1 MAQSKLELAVGTGKW
16 DAGLKK
22 AQQALNSFTQAQGG
36 LQQALQK
43 DNGDMQKFIQMLG
56 KMDSTAA
63 TTKGQMNDYK
73 RVLEQLTADYNKM
86 SDAQKKSI
94 GNDYLQTIDAL
105 KQKFKAAKQQ
115 VDEFN
120 RSLGN
125 TSEIKLPEGGS
136 GLFGGGKLDG
146 MLQVFGGNLMTKAA
160 GFAADFAAEIA
171 GCVSQGIELARQG
184 EGVRRAFERLGRGD
198 ILDGLREATHGTV
211 TDIELMKAA
220 VKFNDFRLPVEELG
234 TMLAFAQQKAKDT
247 GQSVD
252 YMVDSI
258 VTGLGRKSL
267 MILDNLGLSAA
278 EIREKMKQTGDM
290 TKAVGAIIREQ
301 MESAGDYVET
311 AADRAAQANVSLQNK
326 MEELGR
332 KYAPLQEAS
341 NTFWTSVKISIL
353 DIVGGPL
360 ADFLE
365 GLTEAGRK
373 MNMLRNMKGGDN
385 GNPSKVDRQLSEL
398 RGSNYKEQK
407 YNSQLQKY
415 DHEIK
420 VAEFLKKKYQDAGW
434 AGGAVLGEV
443 SRRFNVKVFSE
454 EDIDNIIDSL
464 RNMRSEYEKGAKEI
478 MKPVE
483 TNIKTDK
490 SEQNV
495 KTLTAQLKE
504 LEKQRKEAVKK
515 GDQELVE
522 TLTKQIS
529 QTKTNLGYLDTNAVK
544 STNPTKNLDDEQ
556 KVQQKINDLLKE
568 ALTADAS
575 RQGEI
580 RQQVAELQKQQEKY
594 KDIKNL
600 AQGILPKDKEAV
612 FTIDGQLSDDTKAN
626 LRDIENVTIDDKN
639 FTVTA
644 DTSDALKALQG
655 IEGVTIDPKTVTITA
670 TDEALPKL
678 REIEGI
684 TIDDKSLNITAN
696 NSDALK
702 ALQGIEGVTIDP
714 KTVTITATDEALPKL
729 REIEGIT
736 IDDKTMTVTANTQEA
751 MQKVQELIGQVST
764 TTLQMKV
771 APPDLDKLFTDMSK
785 ENYNTGYAG
794 SAQAKYD
801 SARVDLAVGP
811 MNLDAIN
818 TYISSIK
825 GVLKD
830 ANLGDELYTSMTEKL
845 KDATTVSTLLQE
857 MMERGL
863 AGADLEST
871 AQALK
876 EKLLSPEGID
886 QTAIQ
891 SFLDELNKQ
900 IEEAGG
906 VGLKLNADTGEV
918 TDDKD
923 KSKDDGK
930 DLKKFNEGIGKL
942 SGGLSQVTGGLKA
955 VGVEIP
961 EEVDQV
967 IGVINGVSQIIS
979 GVGTIISVFQTSAIV
994 ANTVALGA
1002 LTAAVTANT
1011 FAKFIPFF
1019 SGGGVVPAFAQG
1031 GTIPKFADGGL
1042 IGRAALGMMIP
1053 GNSMSGDLLRMPV
1066 DGGRGMIGVNSGE
1079 VILNRAQQG
1088 VLANALQDSSMPNMK
1103 LEAVVS
1109 GEQILLATNN
1119 RGRRTGRSEIVQSR
1133 RMR

>member
-1 MAQSKLELAVGTGKW
+1 MADSILRLKVDSQEYDNKIRRAADGIQQYAQRCREAGGTLTQLDDGVLEFVQS
-16 DAGLKK
+16 
-22 AQQALNSFTQAQGG
+22 
-36 LQQALQK
+36 
-43 DNGDMQKFIQMLG
+43 LG
-56 KMDSTAA
+56 KMDTVATTTKQQLREMSNALATLTTTYRELTDEEKQSPFGKELSKSIQQLTERAGKAKDAMVDVEQSIRNAASDTRMFDQLSQGASVMTAGFQGLTGAGKLLGIEMGNDVEVIAKLQSAMAVTNSLTTIQTALQKQSALMQGVQAAQTKIAALAQRLFAAA
-63 TTKGQMNDYK
+63 TNDATKAQVAFNAVSKVNPYVMLASA
-73 RVLEQLTADYNKM
+73 VTAVGVALFAFTDN
-86 SDAQKKSI
+86 AKKAT
-94 GNDYLQTIDAL
+94 NATEEETEAM
-105 KQKFKAAKQQ
+105 KQAAHMADIWK
-115 VDEFN
+115 
-120 RSLGN
+120 N
-125 TSEIKLPEGGS
+125 TMGS
-136 GLFGGGKLDG
+136 TYSS
-146 MLQVFGGNLMTKAA
+146 LMTKYDELKRQWQSLSSEHSKTDWIKKNKTALHDLGGA
-160 GFAADFAAEIA
+160 VSDVKSAEDFFNNNTDA
-171 GCVSQGIELARQG
+171 VVQSF
-184 EGVRRAFERLGRGD
+184 VRRAQAAARVAQLTELYRKQIELLDKKSQASAAITADAQNSGRSAKAGD
-198 ILDGLREATHGTV
+198 IIDDKTYRSSKYGKVNAQGNWVFTEQGAKLYSGTDTSSASSVMKIDVEIEANQSEIEKVKNQITNEFK
-211 TDIELMKAA
+211 DI
-220 VKFNDFRLPVEELG
+220 
-234 TMLAFAQQKAKDT
+234 
-247 GQSVD
+247 SV
-252 YMVDSI
+252 
-258 VTGLGRKSL
+258 
-267 MILDNLGLSAA
+267 
-278 EIREKMKQTGDM
+278 
-290 TKAVGAIIREQ
+290 
-301 MESAGDYVET
+301 
-311 AADRAAQANVSLQNK
+311 
-326 MEELGR
+326 
-332 KYAPLQEAS
+332 
-341 NTFWTSVKISIL
+341 
-353 DIVGGPL
+353 VGGENGP
-360 ADFLE
+360 
-365 GLTEAGRK
+365 
-373 MNMLRNMKGGDN
+373 KGG
-385 GNPSKVDRQLSEL
+385 
-398 RGSNYKEQK
+398 
-407 YNSQLQKY
+407 
-415 DHEIK
+415 
-420 VAEFLKKKYQDAGW
+420 
-434 AGGAVLGEV
+434 
-443 SRRFNVKVFSE
+443 
-454 EDIDNIIDSL
+454 
-464 RNMRSEYEKGAKEI
+464 
-478 MKPVE
+478 
-483 TNIKTDK
+483 TTD
-490 SEQNV
+490 
-495 KTLTAQLKE
+495 
-504 LEKQRKEAVKK
+504 
-515 GDQELVE
+515 
-522 TLTKQIS
+522 
-529 QTKTNLGYLDTNAVK
+529 
-544 STNPTKNLDDEQ
+544 KNLDAEQ

-568 ALTADAS
+568 ALTADAN

-612 FTIDGQLSDDTKAN
+612 FTIDGQLSEETKKA
-626 LRDIENVTIDDKN
+626 LSDIKGVTIDSKS

-655 IEGVTIDPKTVTITA
+655 IEGVTIDPKTFTITA
-670 TDEALPKL
+670 TDEALPQL
-678 REIEGI
+678 REIE
-684 TIDDKSLNITAN
+684 N
-696 NSDALK
+696 
-702 ALQGIEGVTIDP
+702 V
-714 KTVTITATDEALPKL
+714 
-729 REIEGIT
+729 T
-736 IDDKTMTVTANTQEA
+736 IDDKTMTVTADTQEA

-979 GVGTIISVFQTSAIV
+979 GVGTIISAFQTSAIV

-1119 RGRRTGRSEIVQSR
+1119 RGRRTGRGEIVQSR

>member
-1 MAQSKLELAVGTGKW
+1 MAQSKLELAVGTGQW

-43 DNGDMQKFIQMLG
+43 DNGDMQKFIQMMG

-94 GNDYLQTIDAL
+94 GTDYLQTIDAL
-105 KQKFKAAKQQ
+105 KQKFKDAKQQ

-146 MLQVFGGNLMTKAA
+146 MLQVFGGNLMTKGA
-160 GFAADFAAEIA
+160 GVLA
-171 GCVSQGIELARQG
+171 GLASEMGDMVKQGIELAKQG
-184 EGVRRAFERLGRGD
+184 EGIRIAFERLGRGD

-211 TDIELMKAA
+211 TDLELMKAA
-220 VKFNDFRLPVEELG
+220 VKFNDFKLPVEELG

-278 EIREKMKQTGDM
+278 EIREKMKETGDM

-301 MESAGDYVET
+301 MEAAGDYVET

-332 KYAPLQEAS
+332 KFAPVEEAS
-341 NTFWTSVKISIL
+341 NQLWTSMKIGIL

-360 ADFLE
+360 AQLLN
-365 GLTEAGRK
+365 GLTEAGRIQNSLQG
-373 MNMLRNMKGGDN
+373 MNSNEQVNKQLGKLRVAKAN
-385 GNPSKVDRQLSEL
+385 
-398 RGSNYKEQK
+398 GSNYMLNSLYSEQIEQ
-407 YNSQLQKY
+407 YNRQINKREQQVQ
-415 DHEIK
+415 DVFAWQRGERGD
-420 VAEFLKKKYQDAGW
+420 ALKNRINA
-434 AGGAVLGEV
+434 
-443 SRRFNVKVFSE
+443 
-454 EDIDNIIDSL
+454 IT
-464 RNMRSEYEKGAKEI
+464 SEYGILDTAKIRADLDATRKMLADYRAGAAEI
-478 MKPVE
+478 MKPTKVDVD
-483 TNIKTDK
+483 TSK
-490 SEQNV
+490 
-495 KTLTAQLKE
+495 
-504 LEKQRKEAVKK
+504 AVKNITELQK
-515 GDQELVE
+515 KLKNLEEDRKKAVLAGDNEQVDL
-522 TLTKQIS
+522 LTKQINEVK
-529 QTKTNLGYLDTNAVK
+529 QNIGYLDPNALK
-544 STNPTKNLDDEQ
+544 EKKDLDELQ
-556 KVQQKINDLLKE
+556 KVQKKIADLTKEAYTADGERLNTIQKEIDGLQEQERKLLK
-568 ALTADAS
+568 
-575 RQGEI
+575 I
-580 RQQVAELQKQQEKY
+580 
-594 KDIKNL
+594 KDL
-600 AQGILPKDKEAV
+600 
-612 FTIDGQLSDDTKAN
+612 
-626 LRDIENVTIDDKN
+626 VTGK
-639 FTVTA
+639 
-644 DTSDALKALQG
+644 G
-655 IEGVTIDPKTVTITA
+655 
-670 TDEALPKL
+670 
-678 REIEGI
+678 
-684 TIDDKSLNITAN
+684 
-696 NSDALK
+696 
-702 ALQGIEGVTIDP
+702 
-714 KTVTITATDEALPKL
+714 
-729 REIEGIT
+729 
-736 IDDKTMTVTANTQEA
+736 
-751 MQKVQELIGQVST
+751 
-764 TTLQMKV
+764 
-771 APPDLDKLFTDMSK
+771 PDLDKLFPDNSAK
-785 ENYNTGYAG
+785 NFNTGYAG

-801 SARVDLAVGP
+801 SARVDLALGP
-811 MNLDAIN
+811 MNFDAIN
-818 TYISSIK
+818 TYISGIK

-891 SFLDELNKQ
+891 SFLEELNKQ

-918 TDDKD
+918 TDDKE
-923 KSKDDGK
+923 KGKDGDGLK
-930 DLKKFNEGIGKL
+930 DLKKFNDGIGKL

-955 VGVEIP
+955 IGVKIP

-967 IGVINGVSQIIS
+967 IGVISGVGQIIS
-979 GVGTIISVFQTSAIV
+979 GVGTFISIFQTSALT
-994 ANTVALGA
+994 ANTIALGA
-1002 LTAAVTANT
+1002 LTSAVTANT
-1011 FAKFIPFF
+1011 FAKFIPFLAN
-1019 SGGGVVPAFAQG
+1019 GGVVPAFAQG

-1042 IGRAALGMMIP
+1042 IGCAALGMTIP
-1053 GNSMSGDLLRMPV
+1053 GNSMSGDRLRLPV

-1079 VILNRAQQG
+1079 LILNKSSQNTLAADLLNAEALIGSIKDYSVSLGNTQQAILAQELEGNSRGGYNSQPYLDG
-1088 VLANALQDSSMPNMK
+1088 ELIYLGLQAY
-1103 LEAVVS
+1103 LRRS
-1109 GEQILLATNN
+1109 GK
-1119 RGRRTGRSEIVQSR
+1119 GEIVTANR
-1133 RMR
+1133 